1 MNEKN
6 DNSYLVAKHFFL
18 PPFCKL
24 KGSDDASNEY
34 YQRKN
39 VFFEEANLSSAKKIV
54 FRDIYKE
61 EIEKSIYNIQQVVF
75 EVTEKCNLNC
85 VYCTYGELYT
95 GNEERQR
102 SKRSLRK
109 EDAIK
114 LLEYLYPVW
123 NERDQSGVSQQIKI
137 GFYGGEPLMNFPLIE
152 KVVLWAKKN
161 TTSQLKFRFQMTTN
175 GLHLGRYIEFLVKN
189 DFIINISFD
198 GNEENMSYRLDH
210 KGENCFKQ
218 VYSNVMKVKQ
228 NYQDYFEKNVF
239 FIAVLHNKNSLEQ
252 ACSFCMSHFNKV
264 PLCSRLNDSG
274 VNPQKREIFSKM
286 EETVSTKLSKKTKK
300 EIFLRGLGLNG
311 IKNFIRYYSGFHFY
325 DYNELLFQKEEPEEK
340 KIPTGVCFPFSKKIY
355 MTINGNLYP
364 CERLDS
370 CFYLGNI
377 HNAKVLDTEQIA
389 SLYNQYFSNI
399 LPVCMNCKR
408 TFSCDKCLFCIGGIQ
423 EKEPHCNS
431 VMDKDKFNEMVN
443 DMVATCKKHPDLYRR
458 IMKRTILG

>member
-1 MNEKN
+1 MK
-6 DNSYLVAKHFFL
+6 DNFYIVGKHLFML
-18 PPFCKL
+18 PTL
-24 KGSDDASNEY
+24 KPQGSSEENNEY
-34 YQRKN
+34 YQRKKGII
-39 VFFEEANLSSAKKIV
+39 EEANLLSAKKIV

-61 EIEKSIYNIQQVVF
+61 EIEKSINNIQQVVF

-95 GNEERQR
+95 GNEERQK
-102 SKRSLRK
+102 SKRSLKK
-109 EDAIK
+109 EDAVK

-123 NERDQSGVSQQIKI
+123 KEREQKGVSQQIMI
-137 GFYGGEPLMNFPLIE
+137 GFYGGEPLLNFPLIE
-152 KVVLWAKKN
+152 KIVQWAKKN
-161 TTSQLKFRFQMTTN
+161 TTSLLTFRFHFTTN
-175 GLHLGRYIEFLVKN
+175 GLLLDKYIEFVVRN

-210 KGENCFKQ
+210 NGENCFKQ

-274 VNPQKREIFSKM
+274 VNPQKREIFSEIK
-286 EETVSTKLSKKTKK
+286 ESASIELSANTKK
-300 EIFLRGLGLNG
+300 AILRRGLGFKE
-311 IKNFIRYYSGFHFY
+311 IINFIRYYSGFHFY

-370 CFYLGNI
+370 CFILGNI

-399 LPVCMNCKR
+399 LPVCKNCMRK
-408 TFSCDKCLFCIGGIQ
+408 FSCDKCLFCIDGIQ
-423 EKEPHCNS
+423 VPQPYCS
-431 VMDKDKFNEMVN
+431 SAMDKEKFNEMVSN
-443 DMVATCKKHPDLYRR
+443 MVATCRKHPDLYRR